1 MVCFANDDIKPHQ
14 LVTLHINGI
23 QHASKFI
30 DDFDELLLGLLFS
43 LFQPFQFG
51 CESFFDL
58 VLEPYQLAL
67 DVILYKDKDKDKDRN
82 SNTRRNV
89 MGSNVRYGEILMVI
103 SYWVQGQT
111 FLFHWPAGPV
121 IPAHQWSIEDFTD
134 PKLRSLLGEN
144 IGVFYHSC
152 QS

>member
-14 LVTLHINGI
+14 QLELVTLHIHDI

-67 DVILYKDKDKDKDRN
+67 DVILYKDKDRN

-89 MGSNVRYGEILMVI
+89 MGSNVRYGEILNGNI
-103 SYWVQGQT
+103 
-111 FLFHWPAGPV
+111 
-121 IPAHQWSIEDFTD
+121 
-134 PKLRSLLGEN
+134 LLGSRAN
-144 IGVFYHSC
+144 FFVSLASRTSNTSTSVVHRRFH
-152 QS
+152 